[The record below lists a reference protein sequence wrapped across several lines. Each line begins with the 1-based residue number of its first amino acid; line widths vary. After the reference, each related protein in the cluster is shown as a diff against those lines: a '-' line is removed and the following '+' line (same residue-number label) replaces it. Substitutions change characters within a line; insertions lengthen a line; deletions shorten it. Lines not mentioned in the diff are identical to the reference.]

1 MLHGYKIDSQK
12 LQIYFVNAV
21 FIKKKNFCVYKSST
35 TPIDIKQLEKVTAC
49 ITTVERSHNK
59 IPYLHVFD

>member
-1 MLHGYKIDSQK
+1 MLHGYKIDSEK

-21 FIKKKNFCVYKSST
+21 FIKKTFCVYKSST

-49 ITTVERSHNK
+49 TTRSHNK
-59 IPYLHVFD
+59 IPYLFD